1 MFSLELHDHTLGFP
15 SIRLVTNYV
24 LHKSKD
30 FTFLNRLQPL
40 FIKFMTYRANCFRT
54 SKLLPCLLVHYAKLS
69 HIFDLIT
76 TEPTPNFAPVSVSL
90 SFFVTYRL
98 IQLFSRL
105 EKSHVIMSF
114 MRRFDTKKFNDLY
127 RPHTQRGSVFF
138 CRLSFSNY
146 ISYSMCCSFSLQECL
161 GYS

>member
-90 SFFVTYRL
+90 SFFCHIPTYPTVLELRKV
-98 IQLFSRL
+98 SRD
-105 EKSHVIMSF
+105 MSF

>member
-1 MFSLELHDHTLGFP
+1 MFSLELHDHTLDFP

>member
-138 CRLSFSNY
+138 CRLSFSSY

>member
-114 MRRFDTKKFNDLY
+114 MRRFDTKKLNDLY